1 MYTQVRDYALRINL
15 IKDGT
20 IATVNF
26 GERSRLM
33 DIDGGYWDVSEV
45 CEGELL
51 LTKHNWHRHH
61 DGRVK
66 GSGTGSKKVL
76 QFSKSETL
84 AVLNKY
90 IGEYGILHTA
100 ADFYA
105 DTPSTKYFKVKL
117 SERSNFTNMYSKHVT
132 TVTEKKPVIV
142 EESKRYVED
151 KDKIEKLYEK
161 FPDEAKR
168 VSLTNYPPTGRIE
181 TPKEETIKEPEK
193 VDILPVKADD
203 ELEALKQLMNEKI
216 YKYEADIRTINDQ
229 IEELMGKLHE
239 AEDNH
244 LALSRA
250 LDILNKN
257 DKEVK

>member
-33 DIDGGYWDVSEV
+33 DIDGGYWEVSEV

-51 LTKHNWHRHH
+51 LSKHNWHRHH

-66 GSGTGSKKVL
+66 GSGTGSKRVL
-76 QFSKSETL
+76 QFSKPETL
-84 AVLNKY
+84 TILSKY
-90 IGEYGILHTA
+90 VGEYGTLYPATIHFNEEKQIA
-100 ADFYA
+100 
-105 DTPSTKYFKVKL
+105 KRFKVKL

-132 TVTEKKPVIV
+132 TVTEKPVIV

-151 KDKIEKLYEK
+151 KDKIQKLYDK
-161 FPDEAKR
+161 FPDEAKK
-168 VSLTNYPPTGRIE
+168 VSLINYPPAGRFE
-181 TPKEETIKEPEK
+181 AP
-193 VDILPVKADD
+193 VDIHPVVKSDD

-216 YKYEADIRTINDQ
+216 YKYEAEIRAINDQ
-229 IEELMGKLHE
+229 INELMDKLHE

-250 LDILNKN
+250 LDILNKS
-257 DKEVK
+257 DKEVR